1 MSDRYAR
8 YSGLILDRPH
18 DRILRIVLTNPGR
31 LNALDER
38 MHRELTEIWRD
49 VDSDPEISVVL
60 LTGAGKHYSAGSEI
74 DTAQKVANDFDA
86 RARIWKESRDLVYNM
101 INCSKPIVSA
111 IRGVAVGSGL
121 VTAMMADIS
130 VASRDAKI
138 IDGHTRLGVV
148 AGDHAAIIWPL
159 LCGMAKAKY
168 YLLLCETLSG
178 AEAERIGLV
187 SLAVE
192 DAELDDTAMK
202 IAIRLSEGAQTAIR
216 WTKYS
221 LNNWLRMAGPTF
233 DASLALEILNF
244 TGPDVR
250 EGIASLQEKRAP
262 NFAKDSPI

>member
-8 YSGLILDRPH
+8 YSGLVLDRPH

-74 DTAQKVANDFDA
+74 DTARKVVDDFDA

-121 VTAMMADIS
+121 VTA
-130 VASRDAKI
+130 
-138 IDGHTRLGVV
+138 
-148 AGDHAAIIWPL
+148 
-159 LCGMAKAKY
+159 
-168 YLLLCETLSG
+168 
-178 AEAERIGLV
+178 
-187 SLAVE
+187 
-192 DAELDDTAMK
+192 
-202 IAIRLSEGAQTAIR
+202 
-216 WTKYS
+216 
-221 LNNWLRMAGPTF
+221 
-233 DASLALEILNF
+233 
-244 TGPDVR
+244 
-250 EGIASLQEKRAP
+250 
-262 NFAKDSPI
+262 